1 MIRPL
6 AARYPGAAAM
16 TEIVAELLAY
26 VRAKH
31 PRSLA
36 GVEEAR
42 RLDPA
47 RFDGYADLLVGWAMR
62 ALGDRA
68 IARTVD
74 AFALFSSDVNM
85 AQGRYEASGSY
96 EHKSYRGCYEAVY
109 ADKATMDDYLWG
121 VYLTNFMWVHHL
133 DISAFFETRFVAKL
147 PARAA
152 LIELAPGHGGWGLV
166 AMHRR
171 PDARLDGFDIS
182 PSSIEISRALA
193 AAAGLADRAR
203 YELRDALDLTSHP
216 AGVADACICNF
227 LVEHLEDPDRLFQV
241 IEHVLAPGGKAFV
254 SGALT
259 AAQVD
264 HIYEFR
270 RESELVLLAE
280 RHGMRVLETLS
291 VQPQRTLPRAQFLPR
306 SMSLIVQKRT
316 REHW

>member
-1 MIRPL
+1 MTEL
-6 AARYPGAAAM
+6 AA
-16 TEIVAELLAY
+16 TLLAY
-26 VRAKH
+26 VRAHH

-42 RLDPA
+42 RLDPD
-47 RFDGYADLLVGWAMR
+47 RFDGYAELLLGWATR
-62 ALGDRA
+62 VLGDRA
-68 IARTVD
+68 IPRTVD
-74 AFALFSSDVNM
+74 AFVEFSMDVNM

-96 EHKSYRGCYEAVY
+96 EHKSYRECYDAVY
-109 ADKATMDDYLWG
+109 ADKAAMDDYLWG
-121 VYLTNFMWVHHL
+121 VYLTNFLWVHHL
-133 DISAFFETRFVAKL
+133 ELSAFFETRFVAKL
-147 PARAA
+147 PERAA

-171 PDARLDGFDIS
+171 PDARLEGFDIS
-182 PSSIEISRALA
+182 PSSIEIARSLA
-193 AAAGLADRAR
+193 AAAGLAGRAR

-216 AGVADACICNF
+216 AGSADACICNF
-227 LVEHLEDPDRLFQV
+227 LVEHLEQPDRLFEV

-280 RHGMRVLETLS
+280 RHRMRVLEALS
-291 VQPQRTLPRAQFLPR
+291 VHPQRTLPRARFLPR

-316 REHW
+316 REHA

>member
-1 MIRPL
+1 MTQL
-6 AARYPGAAAM
+6 AA
-16 TEIVAELLAY
+16 TLLAY
-26 VRAKH
+26 VRANH
-31 PRSLA
+31 PRSVP

-42 RLDPA
+42 RLDPD
-47 RFDGYADLLVGWAMR
+47 RFDAYAELLLGWATR
-62 ALGDRA
+62 VLGERA

-74 AFALFSSDVNM
+74 AFVEFSMDVNM

-96 EHKSYRGCYEAVY
+96 EHKSYRECYDAVY
-109 ADKATMDDYLWG
+109 ADKAAMDDYLWG
-121 VYLTNFMWVHHL
+121 VYLTNFLWVHHL
-133 DISAFFETRFVAKL
+133 EISAFFETRFVAKL
-147 PARAA
+147 PERAA

-182 PSSIEISRALA
+182 PSSIEIARSLA
-193 AAAGLADRAR
+193 AAAGLADRAH
-203 YELRDALDLTSHP
+203 YELRDALDLTTHP
-216 AGVADACICNF
+216 AGAADACICNF
-227 LVEHLEDPDRLFQV
+227 LVEHLEEPDRLFEV
-241 IEHVLAPGGKAFV
+241 IEHVLAPGGRAFL

-291 VQPQRTLPRAQFLPR
+291 VNPQRTLPRARFLPR

-316 REHW
+316 REHA